1 MPDWVLV
8 IVGWLMCSLCV
19 SVAFG
24 RWFKWLER
32 Q

>member
-19 SVAFG
+19 GVAVG
-24 RWFKWLER
+24 RWFKRMGE
-32 Q
+32 